1 LLDNLLQYLLFIIVI
16 DLSTTYDSTAILICN
31 ALVIFVI
38 YP

>member
-1 LLDNLLQYLLFIIVI
+1 VI